1 MQLFWI
7 CACIWID
14 LIYDDF
20 PIIKWY
26 IRCIYMPW
34 HFKDMW
40 TWEKKTNSLCN
51 ANCRMAMNV
60 VAIFSTFQKRFI
72 WCYKIHFMIRF
83 SFRFKHDILSDIM
96 FNYMLEM
103 RIKWN
108 NFGKLFGQ
116 NLTKNWWKLPK
127 SRLQSGQHKAKC
139 IYGHPTYP
147 KSSFHRNILIEWS
160 LH

>member
-40 TWEKKTNSLCN
+40 TWEKKPNSLCN

-60 VAIFSTFQKRFI
+60 VAIFQPFRNVLFGVIRFI
-72 WCYKIHFMIRF
+72 SWYV
-83 SFRFKHDILSDIM
+83 SPSDSNTIYFQISC